1 MSEDRM
7 KLLSRT
13 EEFIL
18 LAVLLLIDDAYSVQ
32 IRNRLKDVTGKTWS
46 YGALFIS
53 LEQLVKKGYM
63 TSSLT
68 APLPER
74 GGRSKRIYAITPAGS
89 KALEEIKQ
97 MERKMWEAVLEPKGR

>member
-1 MSEDRM
+1 M

-18 LAVLLLIDDAYSVQ
+18 LSVLFLKDQAYSVL
-32 IRNRLKDVTGKTWS
+32 IRKHLNKVTGKTWS

-53 LEQLVKKGYM
+53 LEQLVKKGYL

-68 APLPER
+68 SPLPER
-74 GGRSKRIYAITPAGS
+74 GGRSKRIYALTPDGH

-97 MERKMWEAVLEPKGR
+97 MERKMWEAVPETNGG

>member
-1 MSEDRM
+1 M

-18 LAVLLLIDDAYSVQ
+18 LATLYLRDEAYSVL
-32 IRNRLKDVTGKTWS
+32 IRKRLKDVTGKTWS

-53 LEQLVKKGYM
+53 LEQLVKKGYL

-68 APLPER
+68 DPLPER
-74 GGRSKRIYAITPAGS
+74 GGRSKRVYTVTPAGN

-97 MERKMWEAVLEPKGR
+97 MERKMWEAVPDTNGG

>member
-1 MSEDRM
+1 M

-18 LAVLLLIDDAYSVQ
+18 LAALALKDEAYSVQ
-32 IRNRLKDVTGKTWS
+32 IRKRLKYVTGKTWS

-53 LEQLVKKGYM
+53 LEQLVNKGYL
-63 TSSLT
+63 TSFLS

-74 GGRSKRIYAITPAGS
+74 GGRSKRIYTLTPSGHQ
-89 KALEEIKQ
+89 ALDAIKQ
-97 MERKMWEAVLEPKGR
+97 MERKMWEAVPRTNGG

>member
-1 MSEDRM
+1 M

-18 LAVLLLIDDAYSVQ
+18 LAALFLKDEAYSVQ
-32 IRNRLKDVTGKTWS
+32 IRKRLKEVTGKTWS

-53 LEQLVKKGYM
+53 LEQLIKKGYL

-68 APLPER
+68 DPLPER
-74 GGRSKRIYAITPAGS
+74 GGRSKRIYALTPSGL
-89 KALEEIKQ
+89 KALEDIKQ
-97 MERKMWEAVLEPKGR
+97 MEQKMWEAVPDSIANGG

>member
-1 MSEDRM
+1 M

-18 LAVLLLIDDAYSVQ
+18 LSVLFLKDQAYSVL
-32 IRNRLKDVTGKTWS
+32 IRKRLNEVTGKTWS

-53 LEQLVKKGYM
+53 LEQLVKKGYL

-68 APLPER
+68 SPLRER
-74 GGRSKRIYAITPAGS
+74 GGRSKRIYAVTPDGH
-89 KALEEIKQ
+89 KALEEIKL
-97 MERKMWEAVLEPKGR
+97 MERKMWEAVPETNGG

>member
-1 MSEDRM
+1 M

-18 LAVLLLIDDAYSVQ
+18 LAAQFLKDEAYSVQ
-32 IRNRLKDVTGKTWS
+32 IRKRLNDVTGKTWS

-74 GGRSKRIYAITPAGS
+74 GGRSKRIYSVTPAGY
-89 KALEEIKQ
+89 KVLEEIKE
-97 MERKMWEAVLEPKGR
+97 MERRMWEAIPETNGG

>member
-1 MSEDRM
+1 M

-18 LAVLLLIDDAYSVQ
+18 LAVLFLKDEAYSVT
-32 IRNRLKDVTGKTWS
+32 IRKRLSEAAGKNWS

-53 LEQLVKKGYM
+53 LEQLVKKGFL

-68 APLPER
+68 DPMPER
-74 GGRSKRIYAITPAGS
+74 GGRSKRIYTMTPEGHL
-89 KALEEIKQ
+89 ALKEIKKI
-97 MERKMWEAVLEPKGR
+97 ERKMWEEIPETNGS

>member
-1 MSEDRM
+1 M

-18 LAVLLLIDDAYSVQ
+18 LSVLFLKEQAYSVL
-32 IRNRLKDVTGKTWS
+32 IRKRLKDVTGKTWS
-46 YGALFIS
+46 FGALFIS
-53 LEQLVKKGYM
+53 LEQLVKKGYL

-74 GGRSKRIYAITPAGS
+74 GGRSKRIYALTQDGY
-89 KALEEIKQ
+89 KALEEIKII
-97 MERKMWEAVLEPKGR
+97 ERKMWEAVPESNGG

>member
-1 MSEDRM
+1 M

-18 LAVLLLIDDAYSVQ
+18 LATLYLRDEAYSVL
-32 IRNRLKDVTGKTWS
+32 IRKRLKDVTGKTWS

-53 LEQLVKKGYM
+53 LEQLVKKGYL

-68 APLPER
+68 DPLPER
-74 GGRSKRIYAITPAGS
+74 GGRSKRVYAVTHAGN

-97 MERKMWEAVLEPKGR
+97 MERKMREAIPDTNGG

>member
-1 MSEDRM
+1 M

-18 LAVLLLIDDAYSVQ
+18 LAVLYLQDNAYSVR
-32 IRNRLKDVTGKTWS
+32 IRRRLNEVTGKTWS

-53 LEQLVKKGYM
+53 LDQLVKKGYLM
-63 TSSLT
+63 SSLT

-74 GGRSKRIYAITPAGS
+74 GGRSKRIYSITPVGQKS
-89 KALEEIKQ
+89 LQEIKRLSG
-97 MERKMWEAVLEPKGR
+97 MMWDAVSETNGG

>member
-1 MSEDRM
+1 M

-18 LAVLLLIDDAYSVQ
+18 LSVLFLKDQAYSVL
-32 IRNRLKDVTGKTWS
+32 IRKRLNEVTGKTWS

-53 LEQLVKKGYM
+53 LEQLVKKGYL

-68 APLPER
+68 APLRER
-74 GGRSKRIYAITPAGS
+74 GGRSKRIYAVTPDGY
-89 KALEEIKQ
+89 KALEEIKK
-97 MERKMWEAVLEPKGR
+97 MERKMWEAVPESNGG

>member
-1 MSEDRM
+1 M

-18 LAVLLLIDDAYSVQ
+18 LAVLFLKDEAYSVL
-32 IRNRLKDVTGKTWS
+32 IRKRLNDVTGKTWS
-46 YGALFIS
+46 FGALFIS
-53 LEQLVKKGYM
+53 LEQLVKKGYL

-68 APLPER
+68 APLHER
-74 GGRSKRIYAITPAGS
+74 GGRSKRIYAITPAGN

-97 MERKMWEAVLEPKGR
+97 MEREMWETVPETNGG

>member
-1 MSEDRM
+1 M

-18 LAVLLLIDDAYSVQ
+18 LAALYLKEEAYSVQ
-32 IRNRLKDVTGKTWS
+32 IRKRLKDVTGKIWS

-53 LEQLVKKGYM
+53 LEQLVKKGYL

-68 APLPER
+68 DPLPER
-74 GGRSKRIYAITPAGS
+74 GGRSKRIYSITPLGHD
-89 KALEEIKQ
+89 ALKEIKQ
-97 MERKMWEAVLEPKGR
+97 MERKMWEAVPDANGG

>member
-1 MSEDRM
+1 M

-18 LAVLLLIDDAYSVQ
+18 LATLFLKDEAYSVQ
-32 IRNRLKDVTGKTWS
+32 IRKRLKDVTGKTWS

-53 LEQLVKKGYM
+53 LEQLVKKGYL

-68 APLPER
+68 DPLPER
-74 GGRSKRIYAITPAGS
+74 GGRSKRIYAATSAGN

-97 MERKMWEAVLEPKGR
+97 MERKMWEAVLETNGGGS

>member
-1 MSEDRM
+1 M

-18 LAVLLLIDDAYSVQ
+18 LAVMFLKDEAYSVQ
-32 IRNRLKDVTGKTWS
+32 IRTRLKDVTGKIWS

-68 APLPER
+68 DPLPER
-74 GGRSKRIYAITPAGS
+74 GGRSKRIYVVTPAGI

-97 MERKMWEAVLEPKGR
+97 MERKMWEAVPDRNKG